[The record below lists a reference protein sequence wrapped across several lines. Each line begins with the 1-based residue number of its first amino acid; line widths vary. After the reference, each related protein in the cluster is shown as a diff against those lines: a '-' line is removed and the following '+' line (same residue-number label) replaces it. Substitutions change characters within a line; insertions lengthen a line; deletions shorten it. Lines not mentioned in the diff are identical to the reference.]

1 MAATSA
7 PIGAVSYRLAR
18 ERVVADVRAG
28 RRTRTEVC
36 DAQPELR
43 RVVEHGADPTG
54 DACPICDD
62 ADLVLA
68 TFAFGPG
75 LPAGGRAV
83 MTDDDVRRLRR
94 RSRVTVCYVVE
105 VCPNCWWNHLR
116 ESFTFGDRAV
126 GA

>member
-1 MAATSA
+1 MAAISA
-7 PIGAVSYRLAR
+7 PTGAVSYRLAR
-18 ERVVADVRAG
+18 ERVVADVREG

-43 RVVEHGADPTG
+43 RVVEHGSTETTDR
-54 DACPICDD
+54 CPICAD

-75 LPAGGRAV
+75 LPSAGRAV
-83 MTDDDVRRLRR
+83 LSAGDIARLRKR
-94 RSRVTVCYVVE
+94 RRVTVCYVVE
-105 VCPNCWWNHLR
+105 VCPSCWWNHLR
-116 ESFTFGDRAV
+116 ESFSFGGQG